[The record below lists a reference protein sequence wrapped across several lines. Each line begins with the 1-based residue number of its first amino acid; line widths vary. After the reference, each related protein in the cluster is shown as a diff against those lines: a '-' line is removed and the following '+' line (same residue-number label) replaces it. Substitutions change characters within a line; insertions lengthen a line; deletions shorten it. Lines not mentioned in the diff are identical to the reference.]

1 MEFEQN
7 LSIQRELLW
16 NRQYISIALSFCLFL
31 NGLNVTIVDSRRSLC
46 TSSDVSQTYNFPVF
60 FFCANRRRSFHMF
73 SQKFRRIRTW
83 KETRRWGKILLE
95 LTFIMSSIFLG
106 IVGLQKDLS
115 LLTTK
120 RLYSKSGV
128 VNDRKFRDR
137 VEEVD

>member
-1 MEFEQN
+1 M
-7 LSIQRELLW
+7 
-16 NRQYISIALSFCLFL
+16 
-31 NGLNVTIVDSRRSLC
+31 
-46 TSSDVSQTYNFPVF
+46 
-60 FFCANRRRSFHMF
+60 
-73 SQKFRRIRTW
+73 
-83 KETRRWGKILLE
+83 LE

-128 VNDRKFRDR
+128 VNDSKFKDR